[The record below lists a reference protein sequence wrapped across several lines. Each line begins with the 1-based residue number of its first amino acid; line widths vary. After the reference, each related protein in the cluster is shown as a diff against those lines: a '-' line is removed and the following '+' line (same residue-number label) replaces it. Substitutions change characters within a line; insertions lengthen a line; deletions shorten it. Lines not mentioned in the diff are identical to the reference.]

1 MMDLAVKIFLGTV
14 LGYLVGSIP
23 FGFIFVKLSKN
34 VDLRSYG
41 SGSTGAT
48 NVSRVLGKKV
58 AALVAVLDALKAI
71 GAYAIVINLTANS
84 LAAFIAALAAI
95 VGHCYPVW
103 LGFKGGKGVS
113 TSFGAAIIINTLPAI
128 LTFFVFVFAVIA
140 SKRVSIGSLTAA
152 WTFFGISVFTKVAV
166 MPMIFAI
173 FLAIFLTITHRENIK
188 RIIEGKE
195 KPLWQ

>member
-1 MMDLAVKIFLGTV
+1 MLDLAVKIFLGTV

-58 AALVAVLDALKAI
+58 AAFVAVLDALKAI
-71 GAYAIVINLTANS
+71 GAYAIVINLTANP

-152 WTFFGISVFTKVAV
+152 WTFFGISVFTKVAA

>member
-1 MMDLAVKIFLGTV
+1 MMDLVVKIFLGTV

-58 AALVAVLDALKAI
+58 AAFVAVLDALKAI
-71 GAYAIVINLTANS
+71 GAYAIVINLTANP

-113 TSFGAAIIINTLPAI
+113 TSFGAAILINTLPAI
-128 LTFFVFVFAVIA
+128 LALFVFVFAVIA

-152 WTFFGISVFTKVAV
+152 WTFFGISVFTKVAA

>member
-58 AALVAVLDALKAI
+58 AAFVAVLDALKAI
-71 GAYAIVINLTANS
+71 GAYAIVINLTANP

-113 TSFGAAIIINTLPAI
+113 TSFGAAILINTLPAI
-128 LTFFVFVFAVIA
+128 LTFFVFIFAVIA

-152 WTFFGISVFTKVAV
+152 WTFFGISVFTKVAA

>member
-71 GAYAIVINLTANS
+71 GAYAIVINLTANP

-128 LTFFVFVFAVIA
+128 LTFFVFIFAVIA

-152 WTFFGISVFTKVAV
+152 WTFFGISVFTKVAA

-188 RIIEGKE
+188 RIIQGKE

>member
-58 AALVAVLDALKAI
+58 AAFVAVLDALKAI
-71 GAYAIVINLTANS
+71 GAYAIVINLTANP

-113 TSFGAAIIINTLPAI
+113 TSFGAAIIINILPAI
-128 LTFFVFVFAVIA
+128 LTFFVFIFAVIA

-152 WTFFGISVFTKVAV
+152 WTFFGISVFTKVAA

-188 RIIEGKE
+188 RIIQGKE

>member
-1 MMDLAVKIFLGTV
+1 MMDLAMKIFLGTV

-58 AALVAVLDALKAI
+58 AAFVAVLDALKAI
-71 GAYAIVINLTANS
+71 GAYAIVINLTANP

-113 TSFGAAIIINTLPAI
+113 TSFGAAILINTLPAI
-128 LTFFVFVFAVIA
+128 LTFFVFIFAVIA

-152 WTFFGISVFTKVAV
+152 WTFFGISVFTKVAA

>member
-34 VDLRSYG
+34 VDLRSCG

-58 AALVAVLDALKAI
+58 AAFVAVLDALKAI
-71 GAYAIVINLTANS
+71 GAYAIVINLTANP

-95 VGHCYPVW
+95 VGHCYPFW

-128 LTFFVFVFAVIA
+128 LALFVFVFAVIV

-152 WTFFGISVFTKVAV
+152 WTFFGISVFTKVAA

>member
-58 AALVAVLDALKAI
+58 AAFVAVLDALKAI
-71 GAYAIVINLTANS
+71 GAYAIVINLTANP

-113 TSFGAAIIINTLPAI
+113 TSFGAAILINTLPAI
-128 LTFFVFVFAVIA
+128 LALFVFVFAVIA

-152 WTFFGISVFTKVAV
+152 WTFFGISVFTKVAA

>member
-1 MMDLAVKIFLGTV
+1 MMDLAMKIFLGTV

-58 AALVAVLDALKAI
+58 AAFVAVLDALKAI
-71 GAYAIVINLTANS
+71 GAYAIVINLTANP

-113 TSFGAAIIINTLPAI
+113 TSFGAAILINTLPAI
-128 LTFFVFVFAVIA
+128 LTFFVFIFAVIA

-152 WTFFGISVFTKVAV
+152 WTFFGISVFTKVTA

>member
-58 AALVAVLDALKAI
+58 AAFVAVLDALKAI
-71 GAYAIVINLTANS
+71 GAYAIVINLTANP

-113 TSFGAAIIINTLPAI
+113 TSFGAAILINTLPAI
-128 LTFFVFVFAVIA
+128 LTFFVFIFAVIA

-152 WTFFGISVFTKVAV
+152 WTFFGISVFTKVTA

>member
-71 GAYAIVINLTANS
+71 GAYAIVINLTANP

-152 WTFFGISVFTKVAV
+152 WTFFGISVFTKVAA

>member
-58 AALVAVLDALKAI
+58 AAFVAVLDALKAI
-71 GAYAIVINLTANS
+71 GAYAIVINLTANP

-128 LTFFVFVFAVIA
+128 LALFVFVFAVIV

-152 WTFFGISVFTKVAV
+152 WTFFGISVFTKVAA

>member
-71 GAYAIVINLTANS
+71 GAYAIVINLTANP

-95 VGHCYPVW
+95 VGHCYPIW

-113 TSFGAAIIINTLPAI
+113 TSFGAAILINTLPAI
-128 LTFFVFVFAVIA
+128 LALFVFIFAVIA

-152 WTFFGISVFTKVAV
+152 WTFFGISVFTKVAA

-188 RIIEGKE
+188 RIIQG
-195 KPLWQ
+195 LSLIHI

>member
-58 AALVAVLDALKAI
+58 AAFVAVLDALKAI
-71 GAYAIVINLTANS
+71 GAYAIVINLTANP

-113 TSFGAAIIINTLPAI
+113 TSFGAAILINTLPAI

-152 WTFFGISVFTKVAV
+152 WTFFGISVFTKVAA

>member
-71 GAYAIVINLTANS
+71 GAYAIVINLTANP

-113 TSFGAAIIINTLPAI
+113 TSFGAAILINTLPAI
-128 LTFFVFVFAVIA
+128 LTFFVFIFAVIA

-152 WTFFGISVFTKVAV
+152 WTFFGISVFTKVAA

>member
-58 AALVAVLDALKAI
+58 AAFVAVLDALKAI
-71 GAYAIVINLTANS
+71 GAYAIVINLTANP

-128 LTFFVFVFAVIA
+128 LTFFVFIFAVIA

-152 WTFFGISVFTKVAV
+152 WTFFGISVFTKVAA

-188 RIIEGKE
+188 RIIQGKE

>member
-34 VDLRSYG
+34 VDLRSFG

-58 AALVAVLDALKAI
+58 AAFVAVLDALKAI
-71 GAYAIVINLTANS
+71 GAYAIVINLTANP

-113 TSFGAAIIINTLPAI
+113 TSFGAAILINTLPAI

-152 WTFFGISVFTKVAV
+152 WTFFGISVFTKVAA

>member
-71 GAYAIVINLTANS
+71 GAYAIVINLTANP

-113 TSFGAAIIINTLPAI
+113 TSFGAAILINTLPAI
-128 LTFFVFVFAVIA
+128 LALFVFVFAVIA

-152 WTFFGISVFTKVAV
+152 WTFFGISVFTKVAA

>member
-58 AALVAVLDALKAI
+58 AAFVAVLDALKAI
-71 GAYAIVINLTANS
+71 GAYAIVINLTANP

-128 LTFFVFVFAVIA
+128 LALFVFVFAVIA

-152 WTFFGISVFTKVAV
+152 WTFFGISVFTKVAA

-188 RIIEGKE
+188 RIIQGKE

>member
-58 AALVAVLDALKAI
+58 AAFVAVLDALKAI
-71 GAYAIVINLTANS
+71 GAYAIVINLTANP
-84 LAAFIAALAAI
+84 LASFIAALAAI

-113 TSFGAAIIINTLPAI
+113 TSFGAAILINTLPAI
-128 LTFFVFVFAVIA
+128 LALFVFVFAVIA

-152 WTFFGISVFTKVAV
+152 WTFFGISVFTKVAA

>member
-58 AALVAVLDALKAI
+58 AAFVAVLDALKAI
-71 GAYAIVINLTANS
+71 GAYAIVINLTANP

-152 WTFFGISVFTKVAV
+152 WTFFGISVFTKVAA

>member
-58 AALVAVLDALKAI
+58 AAFVAVLDALKAI
-71 GAYAIVINLTANS
+71 GAYAIVINLTANP

-113 TSFGAAIIINTLPAI
+113 TSFGAAIIINILPAI
-128 LTFFVFVFAVIA
+128 LTFFVFIFAVIA

-152 WTFFGISVFTKVAV
+152 WTFFGISVFTKVAAI
-166 MPMIFAI
+166 PMIFAI

-188 RIIEGKE
+188 RIIQGKE

>member
-58 AALVAVLDALKAI
+58 AAFVAVLDALKAI
-71 GAYAIVINLTANS
+71 GAYAIVINLTANP

-128 LTFFVFVFAVIA
+128 LTFFVFIFAVIA

-152 WTFFGISVFTKVAV
+152 WTFFGISVFTKVAA

>member
-58 AALVAVLDALKAI
+58 AAFVAVLDALKAI
-71 GAYAIVINLTANS
+71 GAYAIVINLTANP

-113 TSFGAAIIINTLPAI
+113 TSFGAAILINTLPAI

>member
-1 MMDLAVKIFLGTV
+1 MMNLAMKIFLGTV

-71 GAYAIVINLTANS
+71 GAYAIVINLTANP

-113 TSFGAAIIINTLPAI
+113 TSFGAAILINTLPAI
-128 LTFFVFVFAVIA
+128 LTFFVFIFAVIA

-152 WTFFGISVFTKVAV
+152 WTFFGISVFTKVAA

>member
-58 AALVAVLDALKAI
+58 AAFVAVLDALKAI
-71 GAYAIVINLTANS
+71 GAYAIVINLTANP

-152 WTFFGISVFTKVAV
+152 WTFFGISVFTKVAA

-188 RIIEGKE
+188 RIIQGKE

>member
-71 GAYAIVINLTANS
+71 GAYAIVINLTANP

-113 TSFGAAIIINTLPAI
+113 TSFGAAILINTLPAI
-128 LTFFVFVFAVIA
+128 LALFVFIFAVIA

-152 WTFFGISVFTKVAV
+152 WTFFGISVFTKVAA

>member
-71 GAYAIVINLTANS
+71 GAYAIVINLTANP

-95 VGHCYPVW
+95 VGHCYPFW

-128 LTFFVFVFAVIA
+128 LALFVFVFAVIV

-152 WTFFGISVFTKVAV
+152 WTFFGISVFTKVAA

>member
-1 MMDLAVKIFLGTV
+1 MDLAVKIFLGTV

-58 AALVAVLDALKAI
+58 AAFVAVLDALKAI
-71 GAYAIVINLTANS
+71 GAYAIVINLTANP

-95 VGHCYPVW
+95 VGHCCPVW

-113 TSFGAAIIINTLPAI
+113 TSFGAAILINSLPAI
-128 LTFFVFVFAVIA
+128 LALFVFVFAVIV

-152 WTFFGISVFTKVAV
+152 WTFFGISVFTKVAA

>member
-1 MMDLAVKIFLGTV
+1 MMDLAMKIFLGTV

-58 AALVAVLDALKAI
+58 AAFVAVLDALKAI
-71 GAYAIVINLTANS
+71 GAYAIVINLTANP

-113 TSFGAAIIINTLPAI
+113 TSFGAAILINTLPAI

-152 WTFFGISVFTKVAV
+152 WTFFGISVFTKVTA

-173 FLAIFLTITHRENIK
+173 FLAIFLTITHRENIE